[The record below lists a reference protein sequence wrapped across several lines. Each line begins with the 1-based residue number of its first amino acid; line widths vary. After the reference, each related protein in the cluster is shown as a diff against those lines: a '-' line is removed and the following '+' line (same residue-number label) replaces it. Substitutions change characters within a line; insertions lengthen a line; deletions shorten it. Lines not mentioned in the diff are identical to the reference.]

1 MMKQSY
7 WNPYSAAVVCGM
19 LLTLDVGGATAL
31 VGVAAGLYLCAR
43 WFGRGGRR

>member
-1 MMKQSY
+1 MKQSY

-19 LLTLDVGGATAL
+19 LLTLDVGGAQAL

-43 WFGRGGRR
+43 WFGRGGWR